1 MAIVVSGEAS
11 LICLGESRTSITV
24 GGAVVE
30 GCVAVVLVDTALEQS
45 SNTAVVLLGKLAK
58 ILLELGALVRAG
70 KIEDIVDLVVAELD
84 SGCFSGCH
92 VCGYVL
98 RGSLNR
104 MNTTRF
110 EIGDFSKQLWYN
122 QSMRYATRIKV
133 LRRVNFWEEF
143 LWEEPC

>member
-1 MAIVVSGEAS
+1 MAAVVSGDSS
-11 LICLGESRTSITV
+11 LICLGVSRTSIAI

-45 SNTAVVLLGKLAK
+45 SDTAVVLLGKLAK
-58 ILLELGALVRAG
+58 VLLELSALVRAG

-92 VCGYVL
+92 VCG
-98 RGSLNR
+98 RGSMNR

-110 EIGDFSKQLWYN
+110 EIGDSSK
-122 QSMRYATRIKV
+122 
-133 LRRVNFWEEF
+133 RVR
-143 LWEEPC
+143 